1 MLVEKEFTCST
12 SSETETRKESRKKEL
27 REEVIRRERLG
38 QNSTV
43 VYVDG
48 YDINEK
54 RQGSQKEVGARNR
67 KAYDSKGRTQ
77 VNRGVTSER
86 L

>member
-1 MLVEKEFTCST
+1 VRKSFGERGWDR
-12 SSETETRKESRKKEL
+12 TE
-27 REEVIRRERLG
+27 
-38 QNSTV
+38 QHSTV
-43 VYVDG
+43 DYVDG
-48 YDINEK
+48 YDSNEK
-54 RQGSQKEVGARNR
+54 RKGSQKEKVGARNR